1 MGKTRLVLRH
11 EFVTTVRRVGF
22 IILTLSLPV
31 VALLGIGI
39 FQIISGAAKPPPE
52 MTRIGYVDQ
61 AGGFDRF
68 TDQRTVVLKTFP
80 SQAAATDALVR
91 KEIKEFIVIPADFV
105 GTGVVQRYALQREVT
120 PPPATL
126 TAIGNFLTG
135 NLLAGQVSDNVITR
149 VQTPPNLVTTILT
162 PSGTVAPE
170 QGGIQNFIVPALFGL
185 MLALSIIFSSTY
197 VLQGLG
203 EEKENRLMEILLSSV
218 STRELVVGKVLGIGA
233 AGLAQVIVWAVTSP
247 FILGL
252 ATSSIGGIFN
262 AIQVPGTFW
271 LLAVLYFVMGY
282 LLYAVVMAGVAA
294 VSTTIREGQS
304 IAGFLTIFAVAPFWF
319 VSLLILK
326 PDSPLWVVLSLF
338 PPMAP
343 VLVMLRIGL
352 TGVPAWQLAAS
363 LAIMALAIVL
373 GLLVAARLLRTY
385 VLMYGKRPTL
395 GQIIRGLRAS

>member
-1 MGKTRLVLRH
+1 VLRH

-52 MTRIGYVDQ
+52 MTRIGYVDE

-68 TDQRTVVLKTFP
+68 TDQRTVVLKTFA

>member
-52 MTRIGYVDQ
+52 MTRIGYVDE

>member
-52 MTRIGYVDQ
+52 MTRIGYVDE

-68 TDQRTVVLKTFP
+68 TDQRTVVLKTFA